1 MPGGPFRLQP
11 GPEGPT
17 YEGPHGPMTIHNRAA
32 GDGTTVDTA
41 AGRAHVDWDMTRR
54 DREALDAG
62 VAISLG
68 GVSGRLRR
76 EGKVLVL
83 DGPDGHM
90 ATVRPK
96 AFGRWIVEDARGEE
110 QVRVKP
116 KLAGDVREGA
126 AAEHVTLA
134 VLVMASGALP
144 RGGGGALTPF
154 G

>member
-1 MPGGPFRLQP
+1 MAGESFRLQP
-11 GPEGPT
+11 GPDGPT
-17 YEGPHGPMTIHNRAA
+17 YEGPHGPMTIHNRAM

-41 AGRAHVDWDMTRR
+41 AGEARVDWDMTRR
-54 DREALDAG
+54 DWDALDAG

-96 AFGRWIVEDARGEE
+96 PFGRWVVEDARGEE

-126 AAEHVTLA
+126 GPEHVTLA

-144 RGGGGALTPF
+144 KSTGGALIPF
-154 G
+154 